1 MTVKSGTGANDGVD
15 GASSASLDPN
25 ARVRDFFPAG
35 ASIKRKPSGNNVA
48 SATSLSSLS
57 SSSNLTAQTNNNNGT
72 TGALPPTAAA
82 AAPPPTGRG
91 RRVRTVYACA
101 ADHGSELSFEA
112 NQIIVNVRVSQE
124 PGWLTGTL
132 NGKEGL
138 IPANYVEF
146 LPDAAAT

>member
-1 MTVKSGTGANDGVD
+1 MTVKSGTGASDAVD

-72 TGALPPTAAA
+72 TGALPPPAAA
-82 AAPPPTGRG
+82 PPPPTGRG